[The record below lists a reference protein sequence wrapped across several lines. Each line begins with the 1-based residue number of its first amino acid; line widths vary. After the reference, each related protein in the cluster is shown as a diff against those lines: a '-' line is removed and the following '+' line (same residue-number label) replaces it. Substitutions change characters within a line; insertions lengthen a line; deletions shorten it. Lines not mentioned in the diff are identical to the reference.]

1 VGDYTC
7 KTLADATAAIEAD
20 GFTVGTTSGPTTGL
34 VVDQAPN
41 KGQKRPFGTA
51 INLTFE
57 DPPTSIT
64 CP

>member
-1 VGDYTC
+1 MSLTE
-7 KTLADATAAIEAD
+7 ATAAILAD
-20 GFTVGTTSGPTTGL
+20 GFTVGTTTGPTTGL

-41 KGQKRPFGTA
+41 KGLKRPFGTP
-51 INLTFE
+51 IDLTFE